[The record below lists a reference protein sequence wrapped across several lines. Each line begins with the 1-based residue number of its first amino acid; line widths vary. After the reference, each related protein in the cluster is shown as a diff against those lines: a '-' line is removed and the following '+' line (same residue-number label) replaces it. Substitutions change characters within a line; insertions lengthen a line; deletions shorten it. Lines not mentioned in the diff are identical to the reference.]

1 MSRIKFKKLEKKDYG
16 RIALL
21 GLLLAGINSALQISL
36 PPVISILI
44 DILITAGFIAGV
56 IWIVKTLNKKSILKN
71 SPCERCGDTRETS
84 IYGAQSTDTTRDYQK
99 LFNNFPFNKPKKL
112 CFKCFL
118 AHEAFFREIIML
130 SIEKNQ
136 KFGRSQQIEELEK
149 KFGDK
154 AINMLALLDLA
165 NNDIDSARRV
175 LDEESFL
182 KIRPWIDEQIRASAD
197 KIM

>member
-1 MSRIKFKKLEKKDYG
+1 M
-16 RIALL
+16 
-21 GLLLAGINSALQISL
+21 
-36 PPVISILI
+36 
-44 DILITAGFIAGV
+44 
-56 IWIVKTLNKKSILKN
+56 
-71 SPCERCGDTRETS
+71 
-84 IYGAQSTDTTRDYQK
+84 
-99 LFNNFPFNKPKKL
+99 
-112 CFKCFL
+112 

-136 KFGRSQQIEELEK
+136 KFGRSQQREELEK